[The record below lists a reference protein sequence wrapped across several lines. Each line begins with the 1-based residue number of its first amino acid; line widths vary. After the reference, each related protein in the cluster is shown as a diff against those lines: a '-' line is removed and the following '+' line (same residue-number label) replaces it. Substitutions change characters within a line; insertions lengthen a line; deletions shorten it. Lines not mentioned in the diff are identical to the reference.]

1 MNDYYAFKEKRRK
14 EKEKQSKY
22 YDQHTKE
29 MKELRSG
36 EVVRMLTDE
45 KWKPATVL
53 KNQMN
58 LEIAFCRLI
67 MEEISGKT
75 EVMKAKQKANH
86 EN

>member
-53 KNQMN
+53 KKSDEPRNCIMQTDNGRN
-58 LEIAFCRLI
+58 LRQNRSHE
-67 MEEISGKT
+67 GKT
-75 EVMKAKQKANH
+75 EGKS
-86 EN
+86 

>member
-22 YDQHTKE
+22 DDQYTKE

-45 KWKPATVL
+45 NGNLQQYW

-75 EVMKAKQKANH
+75 EVLSWKLR
-86 EN
+86 